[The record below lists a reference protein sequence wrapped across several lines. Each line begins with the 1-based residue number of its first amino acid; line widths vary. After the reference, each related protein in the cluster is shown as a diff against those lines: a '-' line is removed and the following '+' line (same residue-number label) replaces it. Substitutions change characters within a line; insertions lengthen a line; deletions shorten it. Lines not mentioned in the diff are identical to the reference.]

1 MYNRCIFINR
11 EFGNNRVSRFPGQIR
26 EFGQVDRRSCYPS
39 GHRREWAGR
48 GGRELRCGSVPQQK
62 FITNGVESLTLR
74 DNVFD
79 DNLIH
84 LSVDWHRIS
93 D

>member
-11 EFGNNRVSRFPGQIR
+11 EFGNNRVSRFPGQIT
-26 EFGQVDRRSCYPS
+26 EFGQVRPS
-39 GHRREWAGR
+39 IVRFGPSLRVGGQS

-62 FITNGVESLTLR
+62 FITNGGWKVNQSHSLVRRLR
-74 DNVFD
+74 
-79 DNLIH
+79 LH
-84 LSVDWHRIS
+84 LSEDWHRIS